1 MLSNAGT
8 RRVKISGNMLMKRI
22 ASVNVFIAIA
32 MVLLVLSVAISVV
45 SLFPS
50 ATGDNE
56 TRVVI
61 DDSFRLTPLETW
73 RQGLGSFR
81 GGENISVLVH
91 GAANCPVNFSMT
103 SYNGTSYSQVSTAD
117 IKYSFTAEPDY
128 YEAVFVGS
136 KVANDIHFTV
146 SVQEPKV
153 LFPFSW
159 LSTPAKIL
167 FFLSFG
173 SVMLLLLKTVYNDSS
188 TFTANQHAA
197 SLLSR
202 KNRQLLLILLLVSLA
217 LWLILLA
224 VNTNPMATFENWYT
238 DNARNPYS
246 ATLFTKV
253 GFSIFKTPLGNLAS
267 TDSSAYKFVT
277 WPEMPHLYPVGSV
290 LLFLPFGLLLQN
302 GVNQV
307 FVFKMEIALFL
318 LFSHVGVYFFL
329 KRFWKQTMNL
339 PLKLLGVYI
348 IYVALIV
355 YSADGMFDAVAF
367 LFAIVGFGLFLS
379 GRYDYFIGFVAVAAT
394 LKYQAGIFLFPLVIL
409 SLMKLFRQHGSSALK
424 NKALIAAAFLAVI
437 DVFTAYLSAPFVL
450 SVRPELVMNG
460 VNAFSP
466 HSQTPWALQ
475 SFAVLLTLSATL
487 IFAVYMLRKNN
498 LLSFSAIFLLLPIFM
513 LPYFQPWYL
522 PFLFMYVVIP
532 RQKKEA
538 EATMLWLVFMVA
550 VLSFGGVAF
559 NPLQILGNL
568 QKLLNP

>member
-1 MLSNAGT
+1 MLPNAGT

-45 SLFPS
+45 SLFPGV
-50 ATGDNE
+50 TGGNE

-103 SYNGTSYSQVSTAD
+103 SYNGTAYSQVSTGD

-188 TFTANQHAA
+188 TFTANQHDAP
-197 SLLSR
+197 LLSR
-202 KNRQLLLILLLVSLA
+202 KNRQILLILLLVSLA

-367 LFAIVGFGLFLS
+367 LFAIIGLGLFLS

-559 NPLQILGNL
+559 NPLQILSNL